1 MDDSDILERND
12 ELNRKVSGLTE
23 TYTRRKVVDSL
34 LVVIIVLV
42 VAAISTIVWINFSIE
57 NNIENSSTQE
67 TQLIC
72 EHLLKE
78 NQEHHYIVCDEVGRP
93 EQGGDR

>member
-12 ELNRKVSGLTE
+12 ELNKKVSGLTE

-34 LVVIIVLV
+34 LGVIIVLI
-42 VAAISTIVWINFSIE
+42 VASISTIVWINFSIE
-57 NNIENSSTQE
+57 NNIEHTSNQE

-72 EHLLKE
+72 EHLLNE
-78 NQEHHYIVCDEVGRP
+78 SQEHHYVVCDEVGRP
-93 EQGGDR
+93 DIRGGR